1 MQKPRR
7 YLAQNR
13 EGYYWSHIP
22 SRCTVAP
29 AVLGLQISTAIRP
42 AFHQAIP
49 ELLVAA
55 ELSRRHLLEEGRT
68 QIVGHRLRR
77 LHQLVELGV
86 GDGSCVHLLA
96 PGK

>member
-1 MQKPRR
+1 M
-7 YLAQNR
+7 
-13 EGYYWSHIP
+13 
-22 SRCTVAP
+22 
-29 AVLGLQISTAIRP
+29 
-42 AFHQAIP
+42 
-49 ELLVAA
+49 AA